1 MPGGFRVL
9 QCNRAVTHFTFYRE
23 KTMSS
28 MTWTN
33 YVSMEDGMPEA
44 GMLDAALDG
53 LEDWEDDLELGDL
66 SLDAS
71 PSELDEDF
79 ED

>member
-1 MPGGFRVL
+1 
-9 QCNRAVTHFTFYRE
+9 
-23 KTMSS
+23 MSS

-33 YVSMEDGMPEA
+33 YVSMEDGMPEP

-53 LEDWEDDLELGDL
+53 LEDWEDDLDLGDL

-71 PSELDEDF
+71 PADLDEDF
-79 ED
+79 DD

>member
-1 MPGGFRVL
+1 MAGEFAVL
-9 QCNRAVTHFTFYRE
+9 QCKRAVIHTTPAKE

-33 YVSMEDGMPEA
+33 YVSMEEGMPEP
-44 GMLDAALDG
+44 GMLDGALDG
-53 LEDWEDDLELGDL
+53 LEDWEDDLDLGDL

-71 PSELDEDF
+71 PADLDEDF
-79 ED
+79 GD

>member
-1 MPGGFRVL
+1 
-9 QCNRAVTHFTFYRE
+9 
-23 KTMSS
+23 MSS

-33 YVSMEDGMPEA
+33 YVSMDDVMPEP

-53 LEDWEDDLELGDL
+53 LEDWEDGLDLGDL

-71 PSELDEDF
+71 PSDLDEDF
-79 ED
+79 DD